1 MHENSHCFTGTS
13 SQIFDVVSLINFSYS
28 SGNIW
33 LCIMI
38 AHLFVFITT
47 SNFSNSSG
55 QTPRCHPWFLSFFH
69 TSLLLYPQFLL
80 ILPSERC
87 HYSSTSYHP
96 TATLVQTV
104 ITAYHYQPSS
114 LSPAS
119 ALVPCSLFLTRRH
132 TSDHASLSSRVPFSL
147 RMKAHVFSL
156 ICRAYMIWVYGY
168 FLYMFSRGLI
178 SNTTLSWLHSS

>member
-38 AHLFVFITT
+38 AHLFVFIST

-104 ITAYHYQPSS
+104 ITAYHYQPSPW
-114 LSPAS
+114 SPAS
-119 ALVPCSLFLTRRH
+119 ALVPCSLFLTQETHLRSCQSQLKSPR
-132 TSDHASLSSRVPFSL
+132 TSLPSHLEWKPTFFLSSAGPIWSGSMATSCTCF
-147 RMKAHVFSL
+147 HV
-156 ICRAYMIWVYGY
+156 V
-168 FLYMFSRGLI
+168 
-178 SNTTLSWLHSS
+178 